1 MGYNVEAT
9 EIPGVLVLTPRVFAD
24 ERGFFFESFNQ
35 KSFDEAV
42 GSSEF
47 SFVQDNHSRSIQG
60 TLRGLHFQSVNPQ
73 GKLVRVVSGVV
84 FDVVVDIRLG
94 SSTFGKWFG
103 IELSATNKQQLWIPP
118 GLAHGFLT
126 ISKTADFLYKTTE
139 YYAPQA
145 EHTLAWDDRQVS
157 ICWPKINSTILMS
170 EKDRV
175 GLTLSELTSNSAI
188 R

>member
-1 MGYNVEAT
+1 MSYHVEKT
-9 EIPGVLVLTPRVFAD
+9 EIPGVLVLTPRVFED
-24 ERGFFFESFNQ
+24 KRGFFFESFNQ

-42 GSSEF
+42 GSNEF
-47 SFVQDNHSRSIQG
+47 SFVQDNHSRSVRG

-73 GKLVRVVSGVV
+73 GKLVRAVSGAV

-94 SSTFGKWFG
+94 SSAFGKWFG
-103 IELSATNKQQLWIPP
+103 IELSASNKQQLWIPP

-126 ISKTADFLYKTTE
+126 ISATADFLYKTTD

-145 EHTLAWDDRQVS
+145 EHTLAWDDQQVS
-157 ICWPKINSTILMS
+157 IAWPKINSAILMS
-170 EKDRV
+170 EKDRF
-175 GLTLSELTSNSAI
+175 GLMLSEIISSSAL